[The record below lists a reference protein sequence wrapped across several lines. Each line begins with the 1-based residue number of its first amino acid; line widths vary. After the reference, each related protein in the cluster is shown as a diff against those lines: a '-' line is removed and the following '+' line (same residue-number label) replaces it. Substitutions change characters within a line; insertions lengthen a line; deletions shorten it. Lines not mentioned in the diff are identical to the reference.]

1 MTDEIIEKV
10 EETEVA
16 EETIEKVVEPE
27 VAEGRL
33 VKFSE
38 GEKVFIGQFDI
49 ASGIAEVTEWEVR
62 QFDQGNCN
70 VLLEGLVK
78 HPNGQ
83 EVKAHQRVDLI
94 RSFVYKDRESAKQRL
109 EQDMV
114 RLVFKIQK
122 ALKGLE

>member
-1 MTDEIIEKV
+1 MTDETVEKV

-27 VAEGRL
+27 VADGRL

-62 QFDQGNCN
+62 QFDQGNCS
-70 VLLEGLVK
+70 VLLEGMVK

-83 EVKAHQRVDLI
+83 EVKTQQRVDLVH
-94 RSFVYKDRESAKQRL
+94 SFVYKDRESAKQRL

-114 RLVFKIQK
+114 KLILKTQK
-122 ALKGLE
+122 ALKGLK